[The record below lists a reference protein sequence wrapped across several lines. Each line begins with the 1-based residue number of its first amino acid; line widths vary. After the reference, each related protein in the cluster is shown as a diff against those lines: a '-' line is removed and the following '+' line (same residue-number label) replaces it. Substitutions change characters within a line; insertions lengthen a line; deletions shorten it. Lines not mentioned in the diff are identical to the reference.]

1 MDCSLHFCF
10 HLRDPH
16 EKERKRKK
24 INVARY
30 RLRLS
35 RKSGLVAATGD
46 RIMGTGAMIMGAR
59 SVFRNFLSAGDV
71 VVYILYKYIRI
82 CVWHRVS
89 VLGRNDRGC
98 IHAMLVYVA
107 NPRTLMHTHIYLYT
121 LSLTCACTLPSK
133 NLKSLSRYKIL
144 YKFF

>member
-89 VLGRNDRGC
+89 VLGRNEQRVYTRDAC
-98 IHAMLVYVA
+98 IRRK
-107 NPRTLMHTHIYLYT
+107 PTHTYAHPHISIHSFLDVCMYIT
-121 LSLTCACTLPSK
+121 
-133 NLKSLSRYKIL
+133 
-144 YKFF
+144 